1 MCVLYTV
8 CRVTYVCIA
17 RCNRN
22 AIECKISLSLPLSQG
37 KLLQG
42 RLQVSSRQPREEAEV
57 VISGERGGG
66 EEGRV
71 LVRGVSNRNRAIHND
86 RVALRLLPPSQTKQS
101 EWVYLILLHS
111 FTCCAINGQFLI
123 CKCVYSLCRVYYI
136 HIMSFVCVCV
146 CDVCVQW
153 GREVRV

>member
-1 MCVLYTV
+1 MIIYTV
-8 CRVTYVCIA
+8 HVAAYLLQVCVCVCYIQCAGSHIYVLQGVTGTL
-17 RCNRN
+17 
-22 AIECKISLSLPLSQG
+22 ECKISLSLPLSQG

-57 VISGERGGG
+57 VVSGERGGG

-86 RVALRLLPPSQTKQS
+86 RVALHLLPPSQTQQS
-101 EWVYLILLHS
+101 EWIHS

-123 CKCVYSLCRVYYI
+123 CSKCVCAFCCVRIIFTSCRL
-136 HIMSFVCVCV
+136 FVCV
-146 CDVCVQW
+146 
-153 GREVRV
+153 